1 MWALYDLQL
10 TFAHSQTDQSLSVL
24 LRRSLVIDVEV
35 FLVPDSAKGVIRF
48 VFTEGTNLGYV
59 TYKNA

>member
-10 TFAHSQTDQSLSVL
+10 TFAHSQTDQSISVL

-35 FLVPDSAKGVIRF
+35 FLVPDSAKNVISF
-48 VFTEGTNLGYV
+48 ASTEV
-59 TYKNA
+59 D